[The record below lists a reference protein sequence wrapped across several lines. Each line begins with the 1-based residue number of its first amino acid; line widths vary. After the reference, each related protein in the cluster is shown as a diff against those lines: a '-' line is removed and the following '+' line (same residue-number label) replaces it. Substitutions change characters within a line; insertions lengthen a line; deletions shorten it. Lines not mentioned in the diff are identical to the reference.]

1 MKRGRY
7 SLAVG
12 TEGGG
17 TVIPCAAAAGF
28 GCEPAHWAT
37 TRSLPF
43 LRTAPAQAQTAV
55 ATPTGCEHTCAL
67 QACRHGRCPHDI
79 SRPPR
84 CPHAQPPILASPIL
98 PTKGNIS
105 PTRGITRN
113 GGAVFDVGRA
123 QGAGAWIA
131 LVERGG
137 GATFVQKA
145 QRVSEAG
152 AN

>member
-1 MKRGRY
+1 M
-7 SLAVG
+7 
-12 TEGGG
+12 
-17 TVIPCAAAAGF
+17 AAARMTSAVR
-28 GCEPAHWAT
+28 PAAHT
-37 TRSLPF
+37 PSPRSWLHLFCP
-43 LRTAPAQAQTAV
+43 
-55 ATPTGCEHTCAL
+55 PT
-67 QACRHGRCPHDI
+67 
-79 SRPPR
+79 
-84 CPHAQPPILASPIL
+84 
-98 PTKGNIS
+98 GNIS